1 MNAGTA
7 PMTGAQSLGELLE
20 EGAAALRSS
29 PHGQE
34 DGHSRRESGVLL
46 RAATG
51 LSAADLLLHRNAKV
65 AGADAA
71 RFREWIDARARG
83 VPLQHLLGSA
93 AFHAIEL
100 RIEPG
105 VFIPRPE
112 TETLVE
118 HALSEVLR
126 DTARQDRPCIL
137 DLCTGTGAVALAI
150 ARALVGKNIAAR
162 VYAGDRD
169 HAALDLARRN
179 ALQLGLAAQV
189 DIRESDLAEAFADL
203 SGQVD
208 ILTANPPYID
218 PACADSLPFDVGFGD
233 PPQALFD
240 PEGGS
245 GFHRRIADQGRT
257 LLRAGGTILLEIG
270 EDQGARVARILED
283 CGYADVQILP
293 DLAGRDRIAR
303 GRWSPSTPSS

>member
-1 MNAGTA
+1 
-7 PMTGAQSLGELLE
+7 LGELLE

-29 PHGQE
+29 LQAQEGGQ
-34 DGHSRRESGVLL
+34 SRRESAVLL

-51 LSAADLLLHRNAKV
+51 MSATDLLVHRDAKV
-65 AGADAA
+65 AGADAS
-71 RFREWIDARARG
+71 RFREWVDARARG
-83 VPLQHLLGSA
+83 VPLQHLVGRTG
-93 AFHAIEL
+93 FHAIEL

-112 TETLVE
+112 TEILVE
-118 HALSEVLR
+118 QAVTEVLR
-126 DTARQDRPCIL
+126 GTARHDGACIL

-150 ARALVGKNIAAR
+150 ARALATKNVAAR
-162 VYAGDRD
+162 VFAGDRD
-169 HAALDLARRN
+169 RAAVDLARRN
-179 ALQLGLAAQV
+179 AHQLGLAGCV

-203 SGQVD
+203 AGQVD

-218 PACADSLPFDVGFGD
+218 PARAHSLPFDVRFGD
-233 PPQALFD
+233 PPHALFD

-245 GFHRRIADQGRT
+245 GFHRRIADQGRM
-257 LLRAGGTILLEIG
+257 LLRAGGNILLEIG

-293 DLAGRDRIAR
+293 DLAGRDRMAR
-303 GRWSPSTPSS
+303 GRWSSSTPSS